1 MKFLFSLAFVFCF
14 SLFGSA
20 QNIFPEKFEGC
31 STDRFTMEKDTVSVK
46 LQSTEIARVL
56 EKAIDSKSRAKIKGG
71 LLLQV
76 IVDTDGNSC
85 LISIKNDTN
94 IPSRKMKLKEVID
107 AELIW
112 EKPKE
117 KVSPMIS
124 VSFRG
129 DSLYITRLGLGGDKG
144 IHELKQ

>member
-1 MKFLFSLAFVFCF
+1 MRFIFILTFVFCF
-14 SLFGSA
+14 SLFGTA
-20 QNIFPEKFEGC
+20 QNIFPEKFDGC
-31 STDRFTMEKDTVSVK
+31 NTDRFAMEKDTVSVK
-46 LQSTEIARVL
+46 LQNAEIARVF
-56 EKAIDSKSRAKIKGG
+56 EKAIDSKSRAKIKGN

-94 IPSRKMKLKEVID
+94 IPSGKMRLKEVID
-107 AELIW
+107 AELVW

-117 KVSPMIS
+117 KKSPMIS
-124 VSFRG
+124 LNFSG
-129 DSLYITRLGLGGDKG
+129 NALYITRLGLGGDKG